1 MWFGSPLDVC
11 KCTVK
16 SELGKPGFCNTSKQK
31 WWTSSLLKNPD
42 YEKWREA
49 WVFCSNLY
57 KEHWFS
63 HQVTQMS
70 LETQHIRTY
79 CKHILN
85 QSFRSGDSQSMLI
98 IVHFPRQKTDPRTHT
113 EECKVNA
120 RHDDSNKTQAWKY
133 LHAHLHLQQLTRLQ
147 EHFYNTLLWV
157 LDGSLKMMTSYIHLL
172 TAGDQTTPYERFP
185 SVFTLAA
192 TFSAHILNIWLLITR
207 AISVQL
213 LRSIISMLENTNL
226 GSIFSNVYNQCWQWL
241 SCFLF

>member
-1 MWFGSPLDVC
+1 MNLQLI
-11 KCTVK
+11 KK
-16 SELGKPGFCNTSKQK
+16 I
-31 WWTSSLLKNPD
+31 PD

-63 HQVTQMS
+63 HRVTQMS

-79 CKHILN
+79 CRHILN
-85 QSFRSGDSQSMLI
+85 QSFQSGDSQLQFCNSMLI
-98 IVHFPRQKTDPRTHT
+98 IVHFPRQNRPPHTHTHT
-113 EECKVNA
+113 EECKINA
-120 RHDDSNKTQAWKY
+120 RHDDSNKPQAWKY

-147 EHFYNTLLWV
+147 EHFYNTLLWI
-157 LDGSLKMMTSYIHLL
+157 LDRSLKIMISYIHLL
-172 TAGDQTTPYERFP
+172 TAGDQTTPYVRFP

-213 LRSIISMLENTNL
+213 WRSIISMLENTNL
-226 GSIFSNVYNQCWQWL
+226 GSIFNNIYNQCWQWL
-241 SCFLF
+241 SCFLFQRTNSLYP